1 MTASRIGNRWVGIA
15 GLVLV
20 LSFVVSFFVGG
31 RAPEAIRSD
40 ETILDWY
47 SDSVNQYRFVA
58 GAMIGGILGIALLVF
73 IIGFRRMLAE
83 ARAPEVLVELTYAAG
98 LVFLAVLAVG
108 GAIGSSIA
116 ATLIFSDT
124 FELDPDTARVVLT
137 IGNIWIPAFAGIP
150 GAVFLGVTSF
160 ACRRTGLLPTWL
172 VWVGFVLTPFVCL
185 AYPGF
190 GLNAML
196 LIVWMLLVS
205 IVLLRRRE
213 TGTDL
218 PAPS

>member
-1 MTASRIGNRWVGIA
+1 MTASQEASASYRWVGLA

-20 LSFVVSFFVGG
+20 VSLVASILIAFG
-31 RAPEAIRSD
+31 APEAIRSD
-40 ETILDWY
+40 EKILDWY
-47 SDSVNQYRFVA
+47 LDSTNQYRFVI
-58 GAMIGGILGIALLVF
+58 GTMIGEIIGGTALLVF
-73 IIGFRRMLAE
+73 IIGFRRMLAG
-83 ARAPEVLVELTYAAG
+83 ADAPDVLVELAYAAG

-108 GAIGSSIA
+108 AAIGSSIA
-116 ATLIFSDT
+116 ATLIFSDN
-124 FELDPDTARVVLT
+124 FQLDPDTARIVLT

-172 VWVGFVLTPFVCL
+172 VWVGFVLTPLMLL

-190 GLNAML
+190 GINTYLVVVWIL
-196 LIVWMLLVS
+196 LAS

-213 TGTDL
+213 
-218 PAPS
+218 APVA

>member
-1 MTASRIGNRWVGIA
+1 MTSSRWVGVA

-20 LSFVVSFFVGG
+20 LSFVMSFLVGG
-31 RAPEAIRSD
+31 IAPEAIRSD

-58 GAMIGGILGIALLVF
+58 GAMIGGILGTSFLVF
-73 IIGFRRMLAE
+73 IVGFRRMLTD
-83 ARAPEVLVELTYAAG
+83 ARAPEVLVELAYAAG

-160 ACRRTGLLPTWL
+160 ACRRAGLLPTWL
-172 VWVGFVLTPFVCL
+172 VWVGFVLAPFVVL

-190 GLNAML
+190 GLNALL
-196 LIVWMLLVS
+196 LIVWILLVS
-205 IVLLRRRE
+205 IVLFRRRG
-213 TGTDL
+213 TGTDF
-218 PAPS
+218 PARA